1 MYTKYPMSDKI
12 KVAIYLDKELDDFLE
27 KNRGEE
33 LKKTQYIRII
43 LRQEM
48 RRKEKKVKPSVT
60 TMKDPF
66 NRLHLYADLIP
77 DDLKEHSELLM
88 EWWPIRKQK
97 GGSCTES
104 VANRIFD
111 KLRSFHIQ
119 DRKQALENAITG
131 GWKDLFPIKKS
142 KFEQEAQNVPKPKYF
157 KASENQL
164 PPTLA
169 ELGKTAQEMMEN
181 DGENI

>member
-48 RRKEKKVKPSVT
+48 RRKEKKVKPLTT
-60 TMKDPF
+60 TMNNSFKSF
-66 NRLHLYADLIP
+66 YLYEDFIP
-77 DDLKEHSELLM
+77 DDLKEYSDLLI
-88 EWWPIRKQK
+88 EWWPIRKRK

-104 VANRIFD
+104 VANRIF
-111 KLRSFHIQ
+111 KTLRSFPSQ
-119 DRKQALENAITG
+119 DRKEALEKAITG
-131 GWKDLFPIKKS
+131 GWKDIYPLKKGY
-142 KFEQEAQNVPKPKYF
+142 KPEEPKNNHP
-157 KASENQL
+157 ASRVF
-164 PPTLA
+164 
-169 ELGKTAQEMMEN
+169 TAKGGFQ
-181 DGENI
+181 

>member
-48 RRKEKKVKPSVT
+48 RRKEKKVKPLTT
-60 TMKDPF
+60 TMNNSFKSF
-66 NRLHLYADLIP
+66 YLYEDFIP
-77 DDLKEHSELLM
+77 DDLKEYSDLLI
-88 EWWPIRKQK
+88 EWWHIRKRK

-104 VANRIFD
+104 VANRIF
-111 KLRSFHIQ
+111 KTLRLFPSQ
-119 DRKQALENAITG
+119 DRKEALEKAITG
-131 GWKDLFPIKKS
+131 GWKDIYPLKKGY
-142 KFEQEAQNVPKPKYF
+142 KPEEPKNNHP
-157 KASENQL
+157 ASRVF
-164 PPTLA
+164 
-169 ELGKTAQEMMEN
+169 TAKGGFQ
-181 DGENI
+181 

>member
-12 KVAIYLDKELDDFLE
+12 KVAVYLDPELDNFLE
-27 KNRGEE
+27 ENKGEE

-60 TMKDPF
+60 TMSDPF

-77 DDLKEHSELLM
+77 DDLKEYSELLM
-88 EWWPIRKQK
+88 EWWPIRKKK

-104 VANRIFD
+104 GANRIF
-111 KLRSFHIQ
+111 KTLRSFPSQ
-119 DRKQALENAITG
+119 DRKEALEKAITG
-131 GWKDLFPIKKS
+131 GWKDIYPLKKGY
-142 KFEQEAQNVPKPKYF
+142 KPEEPKNNHP
-157 KASENQL
+157 ASRVF
-164 PPTLA
+164 
-169 ELGKTAQEMMEN
+169 TAKGGFQ
-181 DGENI
+181 